1 MLSAVKIFGDFPDVA
16 MWGRTGITG
25 CKGECGDAGIVT
37 QGCSIND
44 TCDDIL
50 IPQSPAWNEWAHSV

>member
-1 MLSAVKIFGDFPDVA
+1 MDAGHDVA

-37 QGCSIND
+37 QGCSVND
-44 TCDDIL
+44 ACDDIL